1 MEWKRKGEG
10 SMDVFPIFYHGRQ
23 RKKTQTKSLDIELWN
38 ALREE
43 FSQCTL
49 SNEEQLVR
57 LDSSLG
63 KVHEG
68 TKLLLVLFNIFSRQF
83 HIPSW
88 ELKSRLSPHDS
99 PMKTSNTLTKIDY
112 YFLLSLMPG
121 NWETLYGN
129 ELMLSTRHFKVR
141 NDCLRD
147 CLCSKF
153 WFYIFKM
160 F

>member
-1 MEWKRKGEG
+1 MKKKGRR
-10 SMDVFPIFYHGRQ
+10 IHGRISYILSWKTE
-23 RKKTQTKSLDIELWN
+23 KKTQTKSLDIELWN

-43 FSQCTL
+43 LSQCTL

-88 ELKSRLSPHDS
+88 VLKSRLSPHDS